1 MKKLLIITLA
11 VITLLFG
18 IYYLNSKKVNIAE
31 APIVPTTPS
40 PIIVEPEPVVPI
52 VEEPVLEEN
61 NTEIEFKEIILT
73 SDRPG
78 YELTQI
84 VGKKNVWTA
93 LAINRIDDKNLT
105 IGMTLIVP
113 ISFDDP
119 SIWEFMPDNI
129 ANAITIPKLIIVSQ
143 RTQAFGFYE
152 NGKLVRSGP
161 VSTGKKTTQTPSG
174 LYFTNWKG
182 KEVISTF
189 SDEWTL
195 KWNFNIEN
203 NMGISLHEYA
213 LPGFPAS
220 HSCVRMYERDAMWL
234 YDWANTWILS
244 SNGQTKL
251 ANGTP
256 VIIYGNYDF
265 NNIAPWKRLIKEP
278 NATKVTQTEIENV
291 LNDNLVKIEVEQAL
305 RGQVLK

>member
-11 VITLLFG
+11 VIAVLFG
-18 IYYLNSKKVNIAE
+18 IYYLNTKKLKIVE
-31 APIVPTTPS
+31 APIVPTIPL
-40 PIIVEPEPVVPI
+40 PVIVEPEPVVPI
-52 VEEPVLEEN
+52 VEEPVSEEN
-61 NTEIEFKEIILT
+61 NTEIKFKEIILT

-105 IGMTLIVP
+105 IGMSLIVP

-119 SIWEFMPDNI
+119 SIWEFMPSVI
-129 ANAITIPKLIIVSQ
+129 SNAQNIPKLIIVSQ

-234 YDWANTWILS
+234 YDWADNWIVS

-265 NNIAPWKRLIKEP
+265 NNIAPWKRLVTEP
-278 NATKVTQTEIENV
+278 TATKVPESEIENV
-291 LNDNLVKIEVEQAL
+291 LSDNLVKIEVEQAL
-305 RGQVLK
+305 REQVLK